1 MLLYIAR
8 TDPEVNSMTE
18 AIQYIIQTNVSESH
32 LDQLQPLLTFNNKE
46 YVAEPENAKPEEE
59 GIDKYLR
66 PVDLL

>member
-1 MLLYIAR
+1 
-8 TDPEVNSMTE
+8 MTE